1 MSHRRSIG
9 STQEIIL
16 SDYLPGSEGRMDSKD
31 KLFQALQRTT
41 PEVLELDQSQML
53 PNRDIMEEES
63 DQALLDS

>member
-1 MSHRRSIG
+1 
-9 STQEIIL
+9 
-16 SDYLPGSEGRMDSKD
+16 MDSKD